1 MVTSGSQTTWG
12 KGEIHPREGH
22 ECCEMY
28 RWVPTTVADAE
39 RGMEP
44 TLKPGTLLGRTSQ
57 RDGTL
62 TTTSCSAQHC
72 DIHYWKQSWKYLSRD
87 ITSGNE
93 SFTSPCEMG
102 KWEVNSKEKSL
113 FCGFTMKLK
122 RKIIFKCLDCKA
134 SQSKSLGSFFTD
146 KKDMPD
152 SSFKSYSKCPLAL
165 QLWSGKQQIFTLL
178 SDNFQ
183 LPFRFRMFCIRKIRT
198 KIFKLHIIK

>member
-1 MVTSGSQTTWG
+1 MNFKPCFFQLLHCCKIPKIGWWLEARTYCRLETSS
-12 KGEIHPREGH
+12 EG
-22 ECCEMY
+22 C
-28 RWVPTTVADAE
+28 
-39 RGMEP
+39 
-44 TLKPGTLLGRTSQ
+44 K
-57 RDGTL
+57 
-62 TTTSCSAQHC
+62 
-72 DIHYWKQSWKYLSRD
+72 LSRRLE
-87 ITSGNE
+87 SGVFFVCFCLCVFGFFLVE
-93 SFTSPCEMG
+93 KISFTSLCEMG

-122 RKIIFKCLDCKA
+122 RKIIFKCLHCKA
-134 SQSKSLGSFFTD
+134 SQSKSLGSFFTH

-165 QLWSGKQQIFTLL
+165 QLWSGKQQLFTLP

>member
-1 MVTSGSQTTWG
+1 MNAAKCTGGCPRLRQTL
-12 KGEIHPREGH
+12 
-22 ECCEMY
+22 
-28 RWVPTTVADAE
+28 

-44 TLKPGTLLGRTSQ
+44 TLKLGTLLGRTSP

-72 DIHYWKQSWKYLSRD
+72 AILTTENKA
-87 ITSGNE
+87 E
-93 SFTSPCEMG
+93 SIFQETLLVGMNLFYCPCEMG
-102 KWEVNSKEKSL
+102 KWEINSKEKSL

-122 RKIIFKCLDCKA
+122 RKIIFKCLHCKA
-134 SQSKSLGSFFTD
+134 SQSKSLGSFFTH

-152 SSFKSYSKCPLAL
+152 SSFKFYSKCPLAL
-165 QLWSGKQQIFTLL
+165 QLWSGKQQLFTLP